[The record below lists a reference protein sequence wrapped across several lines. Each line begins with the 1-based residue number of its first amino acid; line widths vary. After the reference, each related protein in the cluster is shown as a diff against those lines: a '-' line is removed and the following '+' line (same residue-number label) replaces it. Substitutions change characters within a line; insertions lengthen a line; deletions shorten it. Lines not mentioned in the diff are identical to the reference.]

1 MTNTVQALH
10 NRVTKKIQGQG
21 TVSTGEKTMGVQNVR
36 DAVLHTVFSAQKVE
50 LIRKYTIPEIKTNK
64 LFRTN

>member
-21 TVSTGEKTMGVQNVR
+21 TVSTGEKMMGVQNVR
-36 DAVLHTVFSAQKVE
+36 DAVLHTVFSAQKV
-50 LIRKYTIPEIKTNK
+50 RVN
-64 LFRTN
+64 